1 MAVEGYMER
10 KHNKNLTSLA
20 RELRKNMTPE
30 ERHLWYDYL
39 RNYPVKFLRQKV
51 IDDYIVDFYCHEAKL
66 IIEIDGKYHKDD
78 AVYEKDMIR
87 TEILESRN
95 LKVLRIP
102 NKEIHQNFKKVCE
115 QIDTYVEIS
124 LRHPTDDTSL

>member
-1 MAVEGYMER
+1 
-10 KHNKNLTSLA
+10 
-20 RELRKNMTPE
+20 
-30 ERHLWYDYL
+30 
-39 RNYPVKFLRQKV
+39 
-51 IDDYIVDFYCHEAKL
+51 
-66 IIEIDGKYHKDD
+66 
-78 AVYEKDMIR
+78 MIR

-115 QIDTYVEIS
+115 QIDTYVEIA